1 MSCNHVY
8 EVWQWMV
15 KNGFYPLIP
24 ASQTDIL
31 KQLEMLLMKSSNEII
46 TIEIFI
52 DV

>member
-24 ASQTDIL
+24 ASQTDI
-31 KQLEMLLMKSSNEII
+31 QTIGNAFNE
-46 TIEIFI
+46 
-52 DV
+52 VK